1 METRPPKPDPQSQGK
16 FLFLFLDSVENLKRQ
31 IKSIKIIRKVLY
43 VVNSNYLDFVGILT
57 P

>member
-1 METRPPKPDPQSQGK
+1 METRPPKQDPQSQGK

-31 IKSIKIIRKVLY
+31 IKSIKIIWKILY
-43 VVNSNYLDFVGILT
+43 VVNSNYLDLVRILT